1 MSREAVV
8 AAVEDHQKLTEEIEQ
23 TERQIFD
30 LEQFYL
36 SETSRYGNV
45 LRGWRRD
52 SEGGLVLTTQCD
64 SLTSAP
70 SVHTET
76 SAEALVA
83 HENVMTSKVCLVL
96 PSKPCN
102 YIVSPRTRTSTPFPR
117 LPTNVAAKTIFAL
130 LDDIASAGGVRVG
143 AGATGREEQKECE
156 GEGLIPCTH
165 PHR

>member
-1 MSREAVV
+1 MSRGAVV

-52 SEGGLVLTTQCD
+52 SEGGLVLTTQWD

-83 HENVMTSKVCLVL
+83 HENVMTSKQRLFSLSSTTSPAQVEF
-96 PSKPCN
+96 
-102 YIVSPRTRTSTPFPR
+102 VSEREQRDEKSR
-117 LPTNVAAKTIFAL
+117 KNARE
-130 LDDIASAGGVRVG
+130 RV
-143 AGATGREEQKECE
+143 
-156 GEGLIPCTH
+156 
-165 PHR
+165 